1 MKGEREAEN
10 AAVAG
15 ELRAVLA
22 HLVRRLREQTEGS
35 DLTRS
40 QSAVLGRL
48 EREGANTATA
58 LARAE
63 GVRPQS
69 MAAILTA
76 LEAAGLVARRP
87 DAADRRKT
95 IIELT
100 EKAREEFR
108 VGRHAKKDWLTQA
121 IGSRLDPDE
130 VVRLADSVEL
140 LRRLGNA

>member
-1 MKGEREAEN
+1 MTGEREAEN

-15 ELRAVLA
+15 ELRGVLA
-22 HLVRRLREQTEGS
+22 QLMRRLREQTEGS

-48 EREGANTATA
+48 EREGPNTATA

-69 MAAILTA
+69 MAAILAA
-76 LEAAGLVARRP
+76 LEAEGLIAGRP
-87 DAADRRKT
+87 DPTDRRKT
-95 IIELT
+95 IVELT
-100 EKAREEFR
+100 EKARAEFR
-108 VGRHAKKDWLTQA
+108 VGRHARQDWLTQA
-121 IGSRLDPDE
+121 IGSQLAPDE
-130 VVRLADSVEL
+130 VARLAESVEL

>member
-1 MKGEREAEN
+1 MTGEREAEN

-15 ELRAVLA
+15 ELRAALSQ
-22 HLVRRLREQTEGS
+22 LMRRLREQTEGS
-35 DLTRS
+35 DLTKS

-69 MAAILTA
+69 MAAILAA
-76 LEAAGLVARRP
+76 LEADGLIAGRP
-87 DAADRRKT
+87 DPTDRRKT
-95 IIELT
+95 IVELT
-100 EKAREEFR
+100 EKAHAEFR
-108 VGRHAKKDWLTQA
+108 AGRHARQDWLTQA
-121 IGSRLDPDE
+121 ICSRLDPDE
-130 VVRLADSVEL
+130 VARLAESVEL